1 MKQKNVW
8 LAISVIFAVLV
19 IIAGLYFATDL
30 FKSPEQL
37 FYKHL
42 TETSKML
49 GMENYDEV
57 MKQLQQQQQAVAE
70 VEGEISAKITSND
83 EDVKEVADILGKGK
97 IKYNVK
103 TVGPEQKGQTDVT
116 LNYNQ
121 KDIVTLNFRKEKE
134 QYGIKVAEAY
144 DKYVSIENNNLK
156 ALFQKLGVDASK
168 VPNKIETIDYKELW
182 NIDKETRNHIKD
194 TYTKIVQE
202 TIPSECYT
210 IEQDTSVSDSTTKIY
225 KLTITQ
231 EQLKNTA
238 IKLFETLKTDDIT
251 LELIINKY
259 NIMMAPYAM
268 MGMQTNEA
276 QITKDD
282 LKDEIEKSIQQLTK
296 ESASNVPAL
305 IITVHAAKSGESRI
319 EISML
324 ENNKEVVKFDVR
336 TINKQENKEI
346 RINCLIEDTE
356 INMTMINTDKNISAS
371 IELKADETT
380 IELNMTAELK
390 TAQNVTV
397 ESFTKE
403 NSVKLNDMTTQE
415 MNTLVQTIYTNV
427 MKVLPQKMQLLGI
440 NMMGPNLPTI

>member
-19 IIAGLYFATDL
+19 IVAGLYFATDL

-49 GMENYDEV
+49 GMKNYDEV
-57 MKQLQQQQQAVAE
+57 MKQLQQQEQAAE

-103 TVGPEQKGQTDVT
+103 TVGPEQKEQTDVT

-144 DKYVSIENNNLK
+144 DKYVSVENNNLK

-168 VPNKIETIDYKELW
+168 VPNKIETVDYKELW

-194 TYTKIVQE
+194 TYTKIIQE

-210 IEQDTSVSDSTTKIY
+210 IEQDTSVSDFTTKLY

-231 EQLKNTA
+231 EQLKNTV
-238 IKLFETLKTDDIT
+238 IKVFETLKTDDIT
-251 LELIINKY
+251 LDLIISKY
-259 NIMMAPYAM
+259 NTMIAPYAM
-268 MGMQTNEA
+268 MGMQTDEV

-305 IITVHAAKSGESRI
+305 IITVHAAKNGESRI
-319 EISML
+319 EVSML
-324 ENNKEVVKFDVR
+324 ENNKDVVKFDFR
-336 TINKQENKEI
+336 TINKQDNKEM
-346 RINCLIEDTE
+346 RINCSVEDTN
-356 INMTMINTDKNISAS
+356 INMTMIYTDKNISAS
-371 IELKADETT
+371 MKVTAEETT
-380 IELNMTAELK
+380 VELNMTAKLK
-390 TAQNVTV
+390 TTQNVAV

-415 MNTLVQTIYTNV
+415 INTLVQTVYTNV

-440 NMMGPNLPTI
+440 NTMGPTLPTM